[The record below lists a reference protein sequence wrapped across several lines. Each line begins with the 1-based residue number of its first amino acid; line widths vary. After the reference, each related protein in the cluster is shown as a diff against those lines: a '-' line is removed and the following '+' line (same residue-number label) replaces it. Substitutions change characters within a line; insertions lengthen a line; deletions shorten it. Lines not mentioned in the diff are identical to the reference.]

1 MDNLQRIAE
10 RFEDSSDFAGCKP
23 KKRYGQE
30 YQQKFEEL
38 GIKDDMMDPAS
49 AFQSD
54 STEAAFLDGMGFGMK
69 FFMECMMNA

>member
-1 MDNLQRIAE
+1 MQRIYE
-10 RFEDSSDFAGCKP
+10 GGEDSSGFAGCKP